1 MSMLRN
7 IISLVFLVGFSLFA
21 LPTLS
26 QVVMSNGVFETCG
39 GAFIDS
45 GGQGG
50 PGYSN
55 GEYFTCTICP
65 DTPGDVITVDFITF
79 ELDQSG
85 PQNTWD
91 SMTIYDGDNT
101 NEGTLGT
108 YTGDQLQGVFATA
121 TPLNTSGCL
130 TFVFQSNNVGTG
142 NFAGTITCDTPCD
155 RPVAEASYDAP
166 ANKRI
171 CVDDVINFDGSAST
185 AAPGFQIEEWLWDF
199 GDGTTDDSGPIVSH
213 SWDEPGEYIV
223 ELYLV
228 DDNGCAS
235 TNRISLQVLVATYP
249 SWEPFYGDTTL
260 CLGQELCLDV
270 EPEDYEVTWTGPDV
284 TYDKQTD
291 TPLPDNVGECFE
303 SEIEVEGFAP
313 GQTLTNINDLLAIN
327 IAIEHSWLFDLVVTV
342 SCPSG
347 QSVILHQQMESTS
360 GVDVGSN
367 GTDLGVPDS
376 EYYDYSWSPFATQG
390 TWSEVATNETSGTLP
405 EGDYNSLEPLTQLE
419 GCDLNGTW
427 VFQVCDLWGGDNGEL
442 SSWGLEFNP
451 AIIPEVTEFTP
462 QIGNNPDS
470 SFWSYDTNGL
480 DVTFESPDGN
490 NICVLPTE
498 EGSWDFT
505 YTVINNHG
513 CQHDSTFTVTCEQAA
528 QAFAGPDLTFCGD
541 GVTLEG
547 SLDGEPPVLCS
558 NDGGNYTYCY
568 GNSENT
574 TWTYCPDN
582 PGDGITAMT
591 ITFNE
596 GSIENFFDGLT
607 IYDGE
612 DINAPVLGFYE
623 GDLTGVTATAT
634 NPSGCLTMQF
644 TSDGSVSCTSGSQ
657 TEWNYDVSCGESG
670 PAFEFEWSPV
680 DGLSDPTIPN
690 PVVESINGET
700 VYTLTAWPVGNP
712 ECSSTD
718 EVTVFPAFNFTIDS
732 SDPSCL
738 GNDGE
743 INVDIDAGSGQ
754 APWDIELQEGGV
766 SLETVQSN
774 GGVTTFDNLLPG
786 TYTVFTSDQGGCIY
800 ENEIVINETPPLV
813 FEVNPS
819 DTTICIDGTA
829 TLVASSAMDDDNSFG
844 YTWDQGAGTGSIV
857 QVSPVETTTYSV
869 FATDDAGCDSEPI
882 EVTVNVNDS
891 LTVAVT
897 GDDIICG
904 GTTGMAMV
912 DQISGGDNGN
922 YNYIWEYNG
931 VGIGTGSEITNEQ
944 LQTGTYCV
952 IATDDCETPAVTA
965 CHEVVVETP
974 LDVTFE
980 ADTTRGCFPATISFT
995 NGIDPELY
1003 ASAAWDFGDGSFSVE
1018 DNPVNQYATAGL
1030 YDVALTLTTEIGCQ
1044 YSGAYPN
1051 YITVYNNPE
1060 AGFFATPQ
1068 PTTMPDTEISFEDL
1082 SSGSVQEWNWV
1093 FDTLQVQGTSVEPN
1107 PTFQFPI
1114 STGGAYPVTLTVTD
1128 VNGCT
1133 DQITRIIVINDLLN
1147 IYVPNAFTP
1156 NNDGVNDVFRVEG
1169 TDIDPNRFTLQ
1180 VFDRWGEKIFETN
1193 DVDGFWN
1200 GNVTGGGYYAPDA
1213 VYTWRVVI
1221 YSLST
1226 AERYELTG
1234 TVTMLR

>member
-1 MSMLRN
+1 MSILKHTKY
-7 IISLVFLVGFSLFA
+7 LLLTAGFLLFTLPVF
-21 LPTLS
+21 S
-26 QVVMSNGVFETCG
+26 QVVIANGVFETCG
-39 GAFIDS
+39 DAFLDS

-55 GEYFTCTICP
+55 NEFFTCTICP

-85 PQNTWD
+85 PQNSWD
-91 SMTIYDGDNT
+91 SMAIYDGDNT
-101 NEGTLGT
+101 SAGTLGS
-108 YTGDQLQGVFATA
+108 YTGDALQGLFVTA
-121 TPLNTSGCL
+121 TPLNTTGCL
-130 TFVFQSNNVGTG
+130 TFVFQSNGVGTG
-142 NFAGTITCDTPCD
+142 NFGGTITCETPCD
-155 RPVAEASYDAP
+155 RPVAEATYDAP

-171 CVDDVINFDGSAST
+171 CVGDVINFDGSASA

-199 GDGTTDDSGPIVSH
+199 ADGTTDTSGPIVSH

-270 EPEDYEVTWTGPDV
+270 EPDDYEVTWTGPEV
-284 TYDKQTD
+284 NYENLTN

-313 GQTLTNINDLLAIN
+313 GQTLDNINDLLAIN

-347 QSVILHQQMESTS
+347 ESVILHQQMESTS

-367 GTDLGVPDS
+367 GTDLGIPDT
-376 EYYDYSWSPFATQG
+376 EFYDYSWSPFATQG
-390 TWSEVATNETSGTLP
+390 TWSEIATDETSGTLP
-405 EGDYNSLEPLTQLE
+405 EGDYNSLEPLEQLV

-462 QIGNNPDS
+462 NIGNNADS

-480 DVTFESPDGN
+480 DVTFESADGN

-582 PGDGITAMT
+582 PGDGITSMT
-591 ITFNE
+591 ITFNQ
-596 GSIENFFDGLT
+596 GSIETFFDGLT
-607 IYDGE
+607 IYDG
-612 DINAPVLGFYE
+612 DNTGAPVLGFYE
-623 GDLTGVTATAT
+623 GNLAGVTATAT
-634 NPSGCLTMQF
+634 NPTGCLTMQF

-657 TEWNYDVSCGESG
+657 TEWDYDVTCGQSG
-670 PAFEFEWSPV
+670 PAFEFEWTPAT
-680 DGLSDPTIPN
+680 GLSDPTIPN
-690 PVVESINGET
+690 PVVESLNGET
-700 VYTLTAWPVGNP
+700 TYTLTAWPAGNP

-718 EVTVFPAFNFTIDS
+718 EMTVFPAFDFSVS
-732 SDPSCL
+732 STDPTCL
-738 GNDGE
+738 GNDGT
-743 INVDIDAGSGQ
+743 ITVDVDAASGQ
-754 APWDIELQEGGV
+754 APWDIELQEGGIT
-766 SLETVQSN
+766 LESVQSN

-786 TYTVFTSDQGGCIY
+786 TYTVFTGDQGGCTY
-800 ENEIVINETPPLV
+800 ENEIIINETPPLV

-829 TLVASSAMDDDNSFG
+829 TLVASSDMDDDNSFT
-844 YTWDQGAGTGSIV
+844 YTWDQGVGTGSIV
-857 QVSPVETTTYSV
+857 QVSPVVTTTYSV
-869 FATDDAGCDSEPI
+869 YTTDDAGCDSEPI
-882 EVTVNVNDS
+882 DVTVNVNDS
-891 LTVAVT
+891 LNVTVT

-904 GTTGMAMV
+904 GATGMAMV
-912 DQISGGDNGN
+912 DEITGGDNGN
-922 YNYIWEYNG
+922 YNFIWEYNG
-931 VGIGTGSEITNEQ
+931 VGIGTGPEIANEQ

-952 IATDDCETPAVTA
+952 IATDDCETPTVTA

-974 LDVTFE
+974 IDVVFE
-980 ADTTRGCFPATISFT
+980 ADTTRGCFPAPIAFT

-1003 ASAAWDFGDGSFSVE
+1003 EAAAWDFGDGSFSTE
-1018 DNPVNQYATAGL
+1018 DNPENLYENPGL
-1030 YDVALTLTTEIGCQ
+1030 YDVSLTLTTAIGCQ
-1044 YSGAYPN
+1044 YSATYPN
-1051 YITVYNNPE
+1051 YITVFNNPE

-1082 SSGSVQEWNWV
+1082 SSGSVQEWNWT
-1093 FDTLQVQGTSVEPN
+1093 FDTLQVQGTSTDPN
-1107 PTFQFPI
+1107 PVFQFPI
-1114 STGGAYPVTLTVTD
+1114 STGGAYPVTLVVTD
-1128 VNGCT
+1128 ANGCT

-1147 IYVPNAFTP
+1147 IYIPNAFTP

-1169 TDIDPNRFTLQ
+1169 TDIDPTRFTMQ

-1200 GNVTGGGYYAPDA
+1200 GNVNGGGYYSPDA